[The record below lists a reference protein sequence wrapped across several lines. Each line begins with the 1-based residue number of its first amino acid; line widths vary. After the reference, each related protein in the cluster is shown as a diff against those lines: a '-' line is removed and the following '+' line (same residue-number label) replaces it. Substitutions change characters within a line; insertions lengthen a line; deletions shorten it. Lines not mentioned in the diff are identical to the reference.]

1 MITKYNIMAH
11 ELIGLDVIVQSKC
24 KTYNVT
30 GKIIDETKNM
40 FNIRLNSKSVWVP
53 KNQISLKIMMGNNEI
68 EILGQKLNYK
78 PVERSKRILYDK
90 KKHRI

>member
-1 MITKYNIMAH
+1 MITKHNIMAH
-11 ELIGLDVIVQSKC
+11 ELIGLEVNVQSKC
-24 KTYNVT
+24 KSYNIS

-40 FNIRLNSKSVWVP
+40 FNIQSNSKSLWVP
-53 KNQISLKIMMGNNEI
+53 KNQITLKIMLENNEI

>member
-1 MITKYNIMAH
+1 MITKHNIMAH
-11 ELIGLDVIVQSKC
+11 ELIGLDVNVQSKY
-24 KTYNVT
+24 KNYNIS

-40 FNIRLNSKSVWVP
+40 FNIQLNSKSIWVP
-53 KNQISLKIMMGNNEI
+53 KNQISLKIMLGNDEI
-68 EILGQKLNYK
+68 EISGQKLNYK